1 MDGRGFSVIVMA
13 SNSAEQEGGLS
24 ERLSEFSPE
33 RLVEEVISAWDEIN
47 ESSRVNA
54 VLRQR
59 VSSLEAELVNGEVA
73 LDRGAS
79 AHMEEMVR
87 VAEGKVLQ
95 LQRSLENEK
104 ARRKEAEESG
114 GGSRIDGLL
123 EENARLLRAEE
134 ENLMLILDMEAQITR
149 LVAMLDGN

>member
-1 MDGRGFSVIVMA
+1 MIVMA

-47 ESSRVNA
+47 ESSRVIA
-54 VLRQR
+54 VLGQR
-59 VSSLEAELVNGEVA
+59 VSSLEAELANGEVA

-79 AHMEEMVR
+79 AQMEEMVR

-123 EENARLLRAEE
+123 EENARLLRVEE
-134 ENLMLILDMEAQITR
+134 ENLMLILDMEAQIAR
-149 LVAMLDGN
+149 LVAMLAES

>member
-1 MDGRGFSVIVMA
+1 MIVMA
-13 SNSAEQEGGLS
+13 SNRAEEGGGLS

-59 VSSLEAELVNGEVA
+59 VSSLEAELAKGEVA
-73 LDRGAS
+73 SDRGAS
-79 AHMEEMVR
+79 AQLEEMVR

-123 EENARLLRAEE
+123 EENARLLRVEE
-134 ENLMLILDMEAQITR
+134 ENLMLILDMEAQIAR

>member
-1 MDGRGFSVIVMA
+1 MA

-47 ESSRVNA
+47 ESSRANA

-59 VSSLEAELVNGEVA
+59 VSSLEAELANGEVA

-79 AHMEEMVR
+79 AQIEEMVR

>member
-1 MDGRGFSVIVMA
+1 MA

-59 VSSLEAELVNGEVA
+59 VSSLEAELANG
-73 LDRGAS
+73 GATLEKGVS
-79 AHMEEMVR
+79 AQMEELVR

-104 ARRKEAEESG
+104 ARRKEAEDVG
-114 GGSRIDGLL
+114 GGARIDALL
-123 EENARLLRAEE
+123 EENSRLLRAEE
-134 ENLMLILDMEAQITR
+134 ENLMLILDMEAQIAR
-149 LVAMLDGN
+149 LVAMLEGI

>member
-1 MDGRGFSVIVMA
+1 MA

-59 VSSLEAELVNGEVA
+59 VSSLEAELANG
-73 LDRGAS
+73 GATPEKGVS
-79 AHMEEMVR
+79 AQMEELVR

-104 ARRKEAEESG
+104 ARRKEAEDVG
-114 GGSRIDGLL
+114 GGARIDALL
-123 EENARLLRAEE
+123 EENSRLLRAEE
-134 ENLMLILDMEAQITR
+134 ENLMLILDMEAQIAR
-149 LVAMLDGN
+149 LVAMLDGV

>member
-1 MDGRGFSVIVMA
+1 MS

-33 RLVEEVISAWDEIN
+33 RLVEEVISSWDEIN

-59 VSSLEAELVNGEVA
+59 VSSLEAELANGEVA

-79 AHMEEMVR
+79 AQMEEMVR

-123 EENARLLRAEE
+123 EENARLLRVEE
-134 ENLMLILDMEAQITR
+134 ENLMLILDMEAQIAR

>member
-1 MDGRGFSVIVMA
+1 M
-13 SNSAEQEGGLS
+13 
-24 ERLSEFSPE
+24 
-33 RLVEEVISAWDEIN
+33 ISAWDEIN

-59 VSSLEAELVNGEVA
+59 VSSLEAELANGEVA
-73 LDRGAS
+73 LDRGGS

-123 EENARLLRAEE
+123 EENSRLLKAEE
-134 ENLMLILDMEAQITR
+134 ENLMLILDMEAQIAR
-149 LVAMLDGN
+149 LVAMLEEN

>member
-1 MDGRGFSVIVMA
+1 MA
-13 SNSAEQEGGLS
+13 NGNTGQEGGLA

-59 VSSLEAELVNGEVA
+59 IASLEADVA
-73 LDRGAS
+73 NAPSSKEMGGS
-79 AHMEEMVR
+79 AEMEELVR

-95 LQRSLENEK
+95 LQRSLENER
-104 ARRKEAEESG
+104 ARRKDAEDHG
-114 GGSRIDGLL
+114 GGSRVDGLL
-123 EENARLLRAEE
+123 EENARLLKAEE
-134 ENLMLILDMEAQITR
+134 ENLMLILDMEAQIER
-149 LVAMLDGN
+149 LVALLEGVSRSSQ

>member
-1 MDGRGFSVIVMA
+1 MA

-59 VSSLEAELVNGEVA
+59 VSSLEAELANGEVA
-73 LDRGAS
+73 LDRGGS

-114 GGSRIDGLL
+114 GCLL
-123 EENARLLRAEE
+123 YTSPSPRDR
-134 ENLMLILDMEAQITR
+134 
-149 LVAMLDGN
+149 G

>member
-1 MDGRGFSVIVMA
+1 MITVA
-13 SNSAEQEGGLS
+13 TSNQEQEGGLA

-59 VSSLEAELVNGEVA
+59 IASLEADVA
-73 LDRGAS
+73 NASSSPERGGS
-79 AHMEEMVR
+79 AEMEELVR

-95 LQRSLENEK
+95 LQRSLENER
-104 ARRKEAEESG
+104 ARRKEAEERG

-123 EENARLLRAEE
+123 EENARLLKAEE
-134 ENLMLILDMEAQITR
+134 ENLMLILDMEAQIAR
-149 LVAMLDGN
+149 LVALLEDG

>member
-1 MDGRGFSVIVMA
+1 MA

-47 ESSRVNA
+47 ESSGVNA

-59 VSSLEAELVNGEVA
+59 VSSLEAELANGEVA

-79 AHMEEMVR
+79 AQLEEMVR

-123 EENARLLRAEE
+123 EENARLLRVEE